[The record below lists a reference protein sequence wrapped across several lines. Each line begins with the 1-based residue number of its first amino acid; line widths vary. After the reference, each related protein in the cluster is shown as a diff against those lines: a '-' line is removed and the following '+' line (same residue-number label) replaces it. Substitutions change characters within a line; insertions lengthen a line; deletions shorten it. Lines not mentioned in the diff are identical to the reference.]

1 MFNKIIREPLFHFFL
16 IGALVYM
23 VYGLVNKDANTQ
35 ENVIVITNGEI
46 QWLEDNWEKTWNRAP
61 SLEERE
67 GLIKRQVR
75 QKAMY
80 KTAVEMGLDK
90 DDIIIERRMV
100 QKLEFLTSDILTPPN
115 PLDGE
120 LEEFYNKNPKQYKT
134 SSAITITQL
143 YFDPDKRE
151 DKTLSDAENAL
162 VVLKKIGE
170 PENSDNSLGDVFMLP
185 SYFPMISDI
194 ELAKSFG
201 NEFASQVFS
210 LEPRSW
216 YGPILS
222 GYGTHLVYIH
232 ELKKA
237 ALPEFETVADD
248 VKAEW
253 QKKKLKELHD
263 LYEEALIARYEI
275 IIEGEDDTTGA
286 E

>member
-1 MFNKIIREPLFHFFL
+1 MFTKIIKNPLFHFFIIGTL
-16 IGALVYM
+16 IYVGYAL
-23 VYGLVNKDANTQ
+23 LNKDTKGQ
-35 ENVIVITNGEI
+35 ENVIVITSGEI
-46 QWLEDNWEKTWNRAP
+46 QWLEDNWKKTRNRAP
-61 SLEERE
+61 SLEERK
-67 GLIKRQVR
+67 GLIKQQVR
-75 QKAMY
+75 QKVMY

-120 LEEFYNKNPKQYKT
+120 LKEFYEKNPNQYKT

-151 DKTLSDAENAL
+151 NKTLSDAENAL
-162 VVLKKIGE
+162 IVLKKRGE
-170 PENSDNSLGDVFMLP
+170 PGNFDNSLGDVFMLP
-185 SYFPMISDI
+185 SYFSEVSDI

-201 NEFASQVFS
+201 NEFAEELFS
-210 LEPRSW
+210 LAPGSW

-232 ELKKA
+232 ELKEA
-237 ALPEFETVADD
+237 TLLEFEKIAEE
-248 VKAEW
+248 VKKEW
-253 QKKKLKELHD
+253 QKEKLKELNA

-275 IIEGEDDTTGA
+275 IIEGENDNAGA

>member
-1 MFNKIIREPLFHFFL
+1 MFTKIIKNPLFHFFI
-16 IGALVYM
+16 IGTVIYIGYAL
-23 VYGLVNKDANTQ
+23 LNKDTNDQ
-35 ENVIVITNGEI
+35 ENVIVITSGEI
-46 QWLEDNWEKTWNRAP
+46 QWLEDNWKKTRNRAP
-61 SLEERE
+61 SLEERK
-67 GLIKRQVR
+67 GLIKQQVR
-75 QKAMY
+75 QKVMY

-120 LEEFYNKNPKQYKT
+120 LKEFYEKNPNQYKT

-151 DKTLSDAENAL
+151 NKTLSDAENAL
-162 VVLKKIGE
+162 VLLKKKGE
-170 PENSDNSLGDVFMLP
+170 PENSDSNFGDVFMLP
-185 SYFPMISDI
+185 SYFSEVSDI

-201 NEFASQVFS
+201 NEFAEELFS
-210 LEPRSW
+210 LEPGSW

-237 ALPEFETVADD
+237 TLLEFEKVAED
-248 VKAEW
+248 VKKEW
-253 QKKKLKELHD
+253 QKKKLEELND

-275 IIEGEDDTTGA
+275 IIEGEDDNAGV